1 VEFGAVDEVKNL
13 EEIVKRLIELR

>member
-13 EEIVKRLIELR
+13 EGIVKRLIQLR

>member
-1 VEFGAVDEVKNL
+1 VDEVKNL